1 MSHYGSSSGCLSSDH
16 FDLFLKVY
24 FIHGD
29 YYPQVL
35 GNSSCQWLAWSWLY
49 VMEWIYILKCK
60 LLVGLYLEIVVRRV
74 VPLCWEWCPYMGRW
88 ERPFFVLPPFSLLC
102 TSIWGCKEKA
112 LPANQ
117 ICPCQTGTSFLNFP
131 SSIMMRNEC
140 FFLKKQ
146 KLSVAM
152 CYRRL

>member
-60 LLVGLYLEIVVRRV
+60 LLVGLNLEIVVRRV

-88 ERPFFVLPPFSLLC
+88 ERPFFVLPPFLSPVHFYMRVQREGIACKPDMPLPDWHLILELPKFYNDEKWMLFFEKTKTLC
-102 TSIWGCKEKA
+102 GNV
-112 LPANQ
+112 L
-117 ICPCQTGTSFLNFP
+117 
-131 SSIMMRNEC
+131 
-140 FFLKKQ
+140 
-146 KLSVAM
+146 
-152 CYRRL
+152 